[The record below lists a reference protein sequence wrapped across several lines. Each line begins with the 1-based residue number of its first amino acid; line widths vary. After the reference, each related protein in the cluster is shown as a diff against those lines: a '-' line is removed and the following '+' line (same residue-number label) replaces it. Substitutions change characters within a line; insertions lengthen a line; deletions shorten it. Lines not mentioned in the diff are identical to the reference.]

1 MGRKGEGVEI
11 RERSI
16 RLSFTIDGK
25 QERQT
30 LKVDGIPLLPTP
42 ANVKYA
48 RRLAIEIKDKI
59 RHGTFSMAE
68 YFPAAG
74 GVATLSVESWLNTWL
89 DTLRVEASTKAG
101 YAAAAKFWSTT
112 HCDKQETP
120 MGTLALRSLKLTH
133 IRTAI
138 AKRPDLSGK
147 TINNY
152 VAVLRDALALAVDD
166 KLLTE
171 NPAADVPRATYQKA
185 LPDPFSRD
193 ESNCIIDAAKQLPE
207 QVWNMV
213 EFWFWTGLRTSEILG
228 LTWDNVDLASGRI
241 LIASTFVRGEQ
252 KDRTKTAVARTVIL
266 SSRAK
271 DALHRQRAHTQV
283 SGGKVF
289 RDPRYGEGW
298 ATEDTFRRVY
308 WASILKRLGIRY
320 RRPYNMRH
328 SYATAMLMAGMTPAF
343 CAKQLGHSVEVFLN
357 TYAKWL
363 DGDQDA
369 LEMARLE
376 TSISA
381 SAATAMKHVA
391 K

>member
-1 MGRKGEGVEI
+1 MI
-11 RERSI
+11 
-16 RLSFTIDGK
+16 
-25 QERQT
+25 
-30 LKVDGIPLLPTP
+30 
-42 ANVKYA
+42 
-48 RRLAIEIKDKI
+48 
-59 RHGTFSMAE
+59 
-68 YFPAAG
+68 
-74 GVATLSVESWLNTWL
+74 
-89 DTLRVEASTKAG
+89 
-101 YAAAAKFWSTT
+101 
-112 HCDKQETP
+112 
-120 MGTLALRSLKLTH
+120 
-133 IRTAI
+133 
-138 AKRPDLSGK
+138 
-147 TINNY
+147 
-152 VAVLRDALALAVDD
+152 
-166 KLLTE
+166 
-171 NPAADVPRATYQKA
+171 
-185 LPDPFSRD
+185 
-193 ESNCIIDAAKQLPE
+193 
-207 QVWNMV
+207 
-213 EFWFWTGLRTSEILG
+213 EFWFWSGLRTSEILG

-271 DALHRQRAHTQV
+271 DALQRQRAHTQV

-376 TSISA
+376 A
-381 SAATAMKHVA
+381 SLSPVELKKNAS
-391 K
+391 